1 MKLYKPNFW
10 KETNLVS
17 ILLFPISLI
26 VKLIVLMRKTFIKE
40 LEFEI
45 PVICVGNIY
54 LGGTGK
60 TPLSINLGKELS
72 ILNKKPVIIRKYY
85 KHHKDEYSL
94 IRENFKHLITKKDR
108 KNAIKNAVQNGF
120 DTVILDDGFQDYKI
134 KKNLNIV
141 CFNNQL
147 LGNGMLIPAGPL
159 RESVDSLKS
168 AHIIIINGD
177 QNIDFE
183 RKLLEINNE
192 ISIFYSRYQLID
204 IEKYRGKKL
213 FVVAGIGNPENF
225 FELIRSQNLNIIKK
239 LSFPDHYQFSKSEIL
254 NIINDARK
262 NGYQVVM
269 TEKDYHR
276 VKDFNFTEI
285 HYIKVK
291 LEIAE
296 KKEFLKKVLTV
307 YDKKN

>member
-177 QNIDFE
+177 QNIEFE

-276 VKDFNFTEI
+276 VKDYNFTEI

-296 KKEFLKKVLTV
+296 KKEFLNKVLTV

>member
-1 MKLYKPNFW
+1 M
-10 KETNLVS
+10 
-17 ILLFPISLI
+17 
-26 VKLIVLMRKTFIKE
+26 
-40 LEFEI
+40 
-45 PVICVGNIY
+45 
-54 LGGTGK
+54 
-60 TPLSINLGKELS
+60 
-72 ILNKKPVIIRKYY
+72 NKKPVIIRKYY

-177 QNIDFE
+177 QNVDFE

-213 FVVAGIGNPENF
+213 FVIAGIGNPENF

-276 VKDFNFTEI
+276 VKDYNFTEI
-285 HYIKVK
+285 NYIKVK

-296 KKEFLKKVLTV
+296 KKEFLNKVLTV

>member
-108 KNAIKNAVQNGF
+108 KNAIKNALQNGF

-177 QNIDFE
+177 QNIEFE

-276 VKDFNFTEI
+276 VKDYNFTEI
-285 HYIKVK
+285 HYMKVK

-296 KKEFLKKVLTV
+296 KKEFLNKVLTV

>member
-108 KNAIKNAVQNGF
+108 KNAINNAVQNGF
-120 DTVILDDGFQDYKI
+120 DTVILDDGLQDYKI

-159 RESVDSLKS
+159 RESVDSLKN
-168 AHIIIINGD
+168 AQIIIINGD

-183 RKLLEINNE
+183 KKLLKINNK

-213 FVVAGIGNPENF
+213 IVVAGIGNPENF
-225 FELIRSQNLNIIKK
+225 FELIRNQNLNIIKK

-262 NGYQVVM
+262 NGYQVAM

-276 VKDFNFTEI
+276 VRHYNFTEI
-285 HYIKVK
+285 HCIKVK
-291 LEIAE
+291 LEITE
-296 KKEFLKKVLTV
+296 KKKFLNKVLTV

>member
-26 VKLIVLMRKTFIKE
+26 VKLIILMRKTFTKE

-54 LGGTGK
+54 LGGTAK

-177 QNIDFE
+177 QNIELE

-276 VKDFNFTEI
+276 VKDYNFTEI
-285 HYIKVK
+285 HYMKVK

-296 KKEFLKKVLTV
+296 KKEFLNKVLTV

>member
-26 VKLIVLMRKTFIKE
+26 VKLIILMRKTFIKE

-213 FVVAGIGNPENF
+213 FVIAGIGNPENF
-225 FELIRSQNLNIIKK
+225 FELIRSQNLNIIKE

-276 VKDFNFTEI
+276 VKDYNFTEI
-285 HYIKVK
+285 HYMKVK

-296 KKEFLKKVLTV
+296 KKEFLNKVLTV

>member
-108 KNAIKNAVQNGF
+108 KNAIKNAVKNGF

-213 FVVAGIGNPENF
+213 LVVAGIGNPENF

-276 VKDFNFTEI
+276 VKDYNFTEI
-285 HYIKVK
+285 SYIKVK

-296 KKEFLKKVLTV
+296 KKEFLNKVLTV

>member
-213 FVVAGIGNPENF
+213 LVVAGIGNPENF

-276 VKDFNFTEI
+276 VKDYNFTEI
-285 HYIKVK
+285 SYIKVK

-296 KKEFLKKVLTV
+296 KKEFLNKVLTV

>member
-45 PVICVGNIY
+45 PIICVGNIY

-94 IRENFKHLITKKDR
+94 IRENFKHLITKKER
-108 KNAIKNAVQNGF
+108 KNAIKNAIQNGF

-183 RKLLEINNE
+183 KKLLEINNK

-204 IEKYRGKKL
+204 VEKYRGKKL

-276 VKDFNFTEI
+276 VKDFNLTEI

-296 KKEFLKKVLTV
+296 KKEFLNKVLTV